1 MICNVYISSRF
12 MFFPTFIWHSPYMFP
27 GEMTPPRLGRVFALH
42 PERNCRHLRRCDGLD
57 DLTVEYDIVH

>member
-1 MICNVYISSRF
+1 

-27 GEMTPPRLGRVFALH
+27 GEMTQPRLGRVFALH